1 MRLCSN
7 LCLIFLHERDRECI
21 NQDFFSFFF
30 LIFAETAIMVRHV
43 ISCYHIEAEIRYRMS
58 TRKKKFLHNLG
69 DGAHY
74 VLHLAH

>member
-7 LCLIFLHERDRECI
+7 LCLIFLHERDREWI
-21 NQDFFSFFF
+21 NQDFF

-43 ISCYHIEAEIRYRMS
+43 ISRYHIEAEIRYRMS